1 MTTQTLGASIKRK
14 EDPRLLTGEARYL
27 DDIQLPGMV
36 YAAILRS
43 PYAHAKIKGI
53 NKDKAA
59 KVPGVITI
67 LTGEDFKD
75 LPALPCAWLAE
86 AGRIQNNVN
95 TPRVLEID
103 RVTHVGMGVAV
114 VVAEDRYI
122 AEDALN
128 LIEVDYEPLPV
139 VVDAEKTTHPGAPQI
154 HENAPNNI
162 CFDWSVGD
170 KDATD
175 AELSSS
181 DVVVKQR
188 LVNQRLIPNVME
200 PRGCIAQYLPASEEY
215 TVWMTSQDP
224 HIM

>member
-1 MTTQTLGASIKRK
+1 MATQTLGASIKRK
-14 EDPRLLTGEARYL
+14 EDPRLLTGEAKYL
-27 DDIQLPGMV
+27 EDIQLPGMV
-36 YAAILRS
+36 HAAILRS
-43 PYAHAKIKGI
+43 PYAHAKIKSI

-67 LTGEDFKD
+67 LTGEDFKE
-75 LPALPCAWLAE
+75 LPALPCAWQAE

-103 RVTHVGMGVAV
+103 RVTHAGMGVAV
-114 VVAEDRYI
+114 VVAENRYI

-139 VVDAEKTTHPGAPQI
+139 VVDAEKTTQPGAPQI

-162 CFDWSVGD
+162 CMDWSCGD

-175 AELSSS
+175 AALASSE
-181 DVVVKQR
+181 VVVKQR
-188 LVNQRLIPNVME
+188 VVNQRLIPNSME
-200 PRGCIAQYLPASEEY
+200 PRGCIAQYMPA
-215 TVWMTSQDP
+215 
-224 HIM
+224 